1 MRLALASESLS
12 CSDQPSA
19 AETVEPAAGIFFD
32 HVDGRGVIALLVLRI
47 GGIGIR
53 VAIGEILLGLH
64 TIMISFS
71 HGYLPWNLLMYE
83 TLWQCA

>member
-1 MRLALASESLS
+1 MGLALTSESQP

-19 AETVEPAAGIFFD
+19 AEAVESAFGVFFD
-32 HVDGRGVIALLVLRI
+32 HVDGCSVITVLVLI
-47 GGIGIR
+47 EVLSIR
-53 VAIGEILLGLH
+53 VDIGEILLGLH

-83 TLWQCA
+83 AL

>member
-12 CSDQPSA
+12 CSDQLSA
-19 AETVEPAAGIFFD
+19 AKTVEPAAGIFFD
-32 HVDGRGVIALLVLRI
+32 HVDGCGVITVLVLI
-47 GGIGIR
+47 EVLGIR
-53 VAIGEILLGLH
+53 VDIGEILLGLH

-83 TLWQCA
+83 AL

>member
-1 MRLALASESLS
+1 MRLALTSESLP

-19 AETVEPAAGIFFD
+19 AETVEPAFGVFFD
-32 HVDGRGVIALLVLRI
+32 HVDGCGVITVLVLRI
-47 GGIGIR
+47 EGVGVR
-53 VAIGEILLGLH
+53 VDIGEILMGLH

-83 TLWQCA
+83 GI